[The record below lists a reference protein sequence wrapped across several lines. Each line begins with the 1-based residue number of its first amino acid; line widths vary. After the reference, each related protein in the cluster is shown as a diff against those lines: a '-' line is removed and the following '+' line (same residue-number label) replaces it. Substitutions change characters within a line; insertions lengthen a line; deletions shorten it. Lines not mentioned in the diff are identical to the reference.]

1 MATNT
6 NLDDVFFTSSVS
18 ALRNK
23 KISAPTDQFTAG
35 FEQGL
40 YDPDLT
46 KPEGYEVPEIEE
58 DVQNIDVPGGSQALD
73 TNISDAVMLFTDQ
86 EKEEERKKLGTNVF
100 GVDAQLNALG
110 PFGSDVASIT
120 AEMPQ
125 RTGIGVSNV
134 PAIAPYERG
143 GSSTMTTG
151 SIDDD
156 ELAPPPSGS
165 IDFEKY
171 KKTYDAG
178 KELYYSFDN
187 PSYNGENTTTTSPSS
202 QYGAYSGAGVN
213 LSTYTKPFSTGLGTT
228 ATQGSI
234 GLSSAPPA
242 SLAGQ
247 GTGLTGAP
255 YLGSATSSATPIG
268 YGAGVGYGANLAGAG
283 AGTASMGSVGYG
295 ATVGAGGGSAAT
307 AGSSWSGA
315 LKAGSQIL
323 QIYSIKQSFD
333 SGTAEGK
340 VSGTLQTAALLNP
353 ALAPY
358 VALYEGIKMLTG
370 WGGFGKWMRGGGYKH
385 PMGGVEFRVTSQG
398 ILDKNKTETNT
409 TGMPSDSD
417 QTAWLNAGTPE
428 FDEAV
433 KNDTLRLTAPY
444 SWGYNGYDPKHVK
457 GQAQKQID
465 YLYAFADRYN
475 VDVNEETF
483 IKAATGSGGFEKY
496 KPTGDRAP
504 GTNHSLLERIDS
516 VGNGSSTANQWLRE
530 VFEYVGPNGEKIVSG
545 TPSSNNINVNT
556 GLKDGFASQQDFEND
571 ITEFSTNFYS

>member
-6 NLDDVFFTSSVS
+6 DLSDVFFSQSVS
-18 ALRNK
+18 SLNNK
-23 KISAPTDQFTAG
+23 KIGVGSDAFSSQYAS
-35 FEQGL
+35 QM
-40 YDPDLT
+40 YDPELT
-46 KPEGYEVPEIEE
+46 KPTGYDVPEITENKQ
-58 DVQNIDVPGGSQALD
+58 DIDVPGGSDPLSTD
-73 TNISDAVMLFTDQ
+73 LSDAVMLFTDE
-86 EKEEERKKLGTNVF
+86 EKEAERKRLGTSVT

-110 PFGSDVASIT
+110 PFGSTVSKIASEFDTSQGISIGSVPPVPSYRSSST
-120 AEMPQ
+120 TDAGTIDEIDDSGEMREP
-125 RTGIGVSNV
+125 GIGIGDIRDAYNSGESVYNQMFGSE
-134 PAIAPYERG
+134 PAY
-143 GSSTMTTG
+143 TG
-151 SIDDD
+151 Q
-156 ELAPPPSGS
+156 
-165 IDFEKY
+165 
-171 KKTYDAG
+171 
-178 KELYYSFDN
+178 
-187 PSYNGENTTTTSPSS
+187 NTITTSPSS
-202 QYGAYSGAGVN
+202 AYGTYAGAGVDLAN
-213 LSTYTKPFSTGLGTT
+213 YSKAFATGLGTT
-228 ATQGSI
+228 AAQSSI

-242 SLAGQ
+242 SLAGAASLSNAATA
-247 GTGLTGAP
+247 GTG
-255 YLGSATSSATPIG
+255 YL
-268 YGAGVGYGANLAGAG
+268 AN
-283 AGTASMGSVGYG
+283 MGSVGYG
-295 ATVGAGGGSAAT
+295 ATVGAGAGGAAAT

-315 LKAGSQIL
+315 LKVGSQLL
-323 QIYSIKQSFD
+323 QIYSIKQAFN

-370 WGGFGKWMRGGGYKH
+370 WSGFGGKEKRKE
-385 PMGGVEFRVTSQG
+385 PMGGVEFRVTSQD
-398 ILDKNKTETNT
+398 ILDKNN
-409 TGMPSDSD
+409 GVPSDSD

-444 SWGYNGYDPKHVK
+444 SWGYNGYDPSHVQ

-475 VDVNEETF
+475 VDINEETF

-545 TPSSNNINVNT
+545 TPSSNNINVVT

-571 ITEFSTNFYS
+571 ITEFSNNFYS

>member
-6 NLDDVFFTSSVS
+6 NLNDVFFTSSVS

-35 FEQGL
+35 YEQGL

-46 KPEGYEVPEIEE
+46 KPEGYKVPEIEE
-58 DVQNIDVPGGSQALD
+58 DVQDIDVPGGSRALE

-86 EKEEERKKLGTNVF
+86 EKEEERKKLGTYAGF
-100 GVDAQLNALG
+100 PTTAQLQSLG

-151 SIDDD
+151 PIDDE
-156 ELAPPPSGS
+156 ELASPPSGS
-165 IDFEKY
+165 IDLSQFEE
-171 KKTYDAG
+171 TYDAG
-178 KELYYSFDN
+178 KEIYYSFDN
-187 PSYNGENTTTTSPSS
+187 PSYGGENTITTSPSS
-202 QYGAYSGAGVN
+202 QYGAYAGAGVN

-228 ATQGSI
+228 ATQSSV

-242 SLAGQ
+242 SLAGSAASLSGAATA
-247 GTGLTGAP
+247 GTG
-255 YLGSATSSATPIG
+255 YLANIGSK
-268 YGAGVGYGANLAGAG
+268 
-283 AGTASMGSVGYG
+283 GYG
-295 ATVGAGGGSAAT
+295 ATVGAGGSAAT
-307 AGSSWSGA
+307 AGATWSGA
-315 LKAGSQIL
+315 LKVGSQLL
-323 QIYSIKQSFD
+323 QIYSIKQAFG

-385 PMGGVEFRVTSQG
+385 PMGGVEFRLTSQD
-398 ILDKNKTETNT
+398 IIDKNN
-409 TGMPSDSD
+409 GVPSDTD
-417 QTAWLNAGTPE
+417 QTAWLNAGNPE
-428 FDEAV
+428 FDKAV
-433 KNDTLRLTAPY
+433 ENDTLRITAPY
-444 SWGYNGYDPKHVK
+444 SWGYNGYDPKHVQ

-475 VDVNEETF
+475 VDVNEEVF

-571 ITEFSTNFYS
+571 ITEFSNNFYS

>member
-6 NLDDVFFTSSVS
+6 NLNDVFFTSSVS

-35 FEQGL
+35 YEQGL

-46 KPEGYEVPEIEE
+46 KPEGYDVPEIEE
-58 DVQNIDVPGGSQALD
+58 DVQTIDVPGGSQALD

-100 GVDAQLNALG
+100 GVDAQLQSLG

-143 GSSTMTTG
+143 GSSTMEAGT
-151 SIDDD
+151 IDEE

-165 IDFEKY
+165 IDLGEY

-178 KELYYSFDN
+178 KEIYYSFDN
-187 PSYNGENTTTTSPSS
+187 PSYGGENTITTSPSS
-202 QYGAYSGAGVN
+202 QYGAYAGAGVN

-228 ATQGSI
+228 ATQSSI

-242 SLAGQ
+242 SLAGAASLSGAATA
-247 GTGLTGAP
+247 GTG
-255 YLGSATSSATPIG
+255 YL
-268 YGAGVGYGANLAGAG
+268 AN
-283 AGTASMGSVGYG
+283 MGSKGYG
-295 ATVGAGGGSAAT
+295 ATVGAGGSAAT
-307 AGSSWSGA
+307 AGATWSGA
-315 LKAGSQIL
+315 LKVGSQLL
-323 QIYSIKQSFD
+323 QIYSIKQAFD

-385 PMGGVEFRVTSQG
+385 PMGGVEFRLTSQD
-398 ILDKNKTETNT
+398 IIDKNN
-409 TGMPSDSD
+409 GVPSDTD
-417 QTAWLNAGTPE
+417 QTAWLNAGNPE
-428 FDEAV
+428 FDKAV
-433 KNDTLRLTAPY
+433 ENDTLRITAPY
-444 SWGYNGYDPKHVK
+444 SWGYNGYDPSHVQ

-475 VDVNEETF
+475 VDINEETF
-483 IKAATGSGGFEKY
+483 IKAATGSGGFKKY

-504 GTNHSLLERIDS
+504 GTNHSILERIDS

-530 VFEYVGPNGEKIVSG
+530 VFEYTGPNGEKIVSG